1 MKRFFALCGG
11 GLLAVLLLAVAV
23 RAEEIKNQYFTLD
36 LPSGWNVELSEENA
50 EVTLLIVSDASRKN
64 LANITI
70 SKLPEPMSAKEVCM
84 MTCDGLKDAGVKVG
98 EPVAAGESYVA
109 EFSQREAHGFQYFTA
124 NGTLASGVVHR
135 RWRQG
140 TAAKALQAG
149 RSQAVPGLLRG
160 RADTTSLTISA
171 RKRIRQASSLA

>member
-23 RAEEIKNQYFTLD
+23 RAEEIKNQYYTLD
-36 LPSGWNVELSEENA
+36 LPPGWNVELSEENA

-124 NGTLASGVVHR
+124 NGTLASAVSFIGD
-135 RWRQG
+135 G
-140 TAAKALQAG
+140 GKELLQKHFKP
-149 RSQAVPGLLRG
+149 VDPKLFP
-160 RADTTSLTISA
+160 
-171 RKRIRQASSLA
+171 ASY

>member
-1 MKRFFALCGG
+1 MKRFFALCG

-70 SKLPEPMSAKEVCM
+70 SKL